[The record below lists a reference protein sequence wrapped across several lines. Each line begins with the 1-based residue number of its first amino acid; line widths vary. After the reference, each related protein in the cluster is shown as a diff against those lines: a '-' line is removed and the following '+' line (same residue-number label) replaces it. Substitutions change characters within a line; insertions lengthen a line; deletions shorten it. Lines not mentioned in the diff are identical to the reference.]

1 MLAKKNFFLTN
12 FCHKSD
18 IFKNYLWRKLKIC
31 VFGNSAKACTQKGAK
46 KMYRTESGL
55 VTDEQAKAIM
65 LQNSAIWDKF
75 WSIPHEKRTQSDWEE
90 LLKVQILVKE

>member
-1 MLAKKNFFLTN
+1 ME
-12 FCHKSD
+12 
-18 IFKNYLWRKLKIC
+18 KIENLR
-31 VFGNSAKACTQKGAK
+31 FMQFRQSMYAERSK

>member
-1 MLAKKNFFLTN
+1 MTFL
-12 FCHKSD
+12 KSKFEEVQRSAFSA
-18 IFKNYLWRKLKIC
+18 IPPKLVRRKE
-31 VFGNSAKACTQKGAK
+31 Q

>member
-1 MLAKKNFFLTN
+1 
-12 FCHKSD
+12 
-18 IFKNYLWRKLKIC
+18 
-31 VFGNSAKACTQKGAK
+31 
-46 KMYRTESGL
+46 MYRTESGL

-75 WSIPHEKRTQSDWEE
+75 WSIPHEKRTQSDWGE